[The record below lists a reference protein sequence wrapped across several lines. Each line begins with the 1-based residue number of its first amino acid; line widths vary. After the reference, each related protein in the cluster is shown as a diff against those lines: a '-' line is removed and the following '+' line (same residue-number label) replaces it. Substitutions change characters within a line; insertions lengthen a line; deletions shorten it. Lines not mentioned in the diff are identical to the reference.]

1 MINRQKSMWNL
12 AELKKFD
19 PKYSGPS
26 NGLPFFFCRDFL
38 SLFFFI
44 YLRVIIRSFVSF
56 CSVIKG
62 FFFFFYVTQVKAF
75 FLFVLRMRTIIFYVQ
90 RAIYLLF
97 KSHAFIIF
105 FFFIIFL
112 LQFIHL
118 FFEFIFKHCLLVR
131 SLFKGFLL

>member
-62 FFFFFYVTQVKAF
+62 FFFLRNSSESLFSFCVKNA
-75 FLFVLRMRTIIFYVQ
+75 YDN
-90 RAIYLLF
+90 LLCLARNLSPF
-97 KSHAFIIF
+97 QKSRVYYF
-105 FFFIIFL
+105 FFFYNF
-112 LQFIHL
+112 FITIYS
-118 FFEFIFKHCLLVR
+118 FIFR
-131 SLFKGFLL
+131 IYF